1 MRLVHHEPAAARTT
15 PLATPFGPRST
26 RYLTRWLGALLLVA
40 GLTGGVSLLFPAA
53 PYATTPLAL
62 AVSAVAALG
71 GTVLLTGAFDD
82 AGPKTA
88 QLIVAGAIVLTA
100 VGVYAGGSP
109 SSGAVAFFF
118 WVAPYAFAFFTTRQA
133 AAQYLLVA
141 ASYAAVLALQVH
153 EHPAI
158 GSAGLLAGAWVIV
171 VLSVGAIG
179 VLVRHLGR
187 TVRDADRRFRRG
199 FEDSPFPAA
208 FLSLDLELLEVNSAL
223 CALLERSRDDLLG
236 RRLADLLDPADDTPP
251 AWLRSGPDGETAE
264 SDVRFLRPDG
274 SPVWTQIAASLV
286 SPEIGPAYRFC
297 QLRDV
302 TEHRV
307 DRDKLAHQAIHDP
320 LTGLHNRTLLLDRAG
335 QALAR
340 RGGRPGAVGM
350 ILLDLDQFK
359 MVNDSLGHAAGDAV
373 LTALVPQLVSV
384 ISASDTLARLG
395 GDEFVIL
402 CDNLTGPLDAIDRA
416 TRLADA
422 VRHAELLP
430 GTSYVATASIGV
442 ALSNESTCD
451 AISLL
456 RDADAAMYRA
466 KAGGRDRIEMF
477 DRSIRYETMRRLQLE
492 HDLRSAIAAGELLL
506 EYQPI
511 VDARSGQPVAL
522 EALTRWDHPS
532 RGRIPPDEFIPLAEE
547 TGLAVDLGDWV
558 LRTAIEQ
565 LGRWQ
570 LVHLLA
576 PPLKVTVNVSGHQ
589 LAVPGFADRV
599 AELLRAAPIA
609 PGSLGIEITES
620 VIIDVAAAHDT
631 LEALRGLGV
640 VVLLDDFGT
649 GYSSLAY
656 LEQFPIDVLKI
667 DRSFVVRLDEVSPR
681 AVVLEAIVSMA
692 RALRITVIGEGV
704 ETPSQLAKLRDLG
717 CTWVQGYAVAR
728 PMPAGEVDAF
738 LDEQRTLARAVE
750 RPTS

>member
-1 MRLVHHEPAAARTT
+1 MRLVRDKPAAALTT
-15 PLATPFGPRST
+15 AFGPKSSK
-26 RYLTRWLGALLLVA
+26 YLTRWLGTLLVVA

-53 PYATTPLAL
+53 PYAITPLAV

-71 GTVLLTGAFDD
+71 GALLLAGALDEASVLV
-82 AGPKTA
+82 A
-88 QLIVAGAIVLTA
+88 QIVVASAIVLSA

-109 SSGAVAFFF
+109 SSGAAAFLF
-118 WVAPYAFAFFTTRQA
+118 WVPPYAFAFFTTRQA
-133 AAQYLLVA
+133 TAQFLLVA
-141 ASYAAVLALQVH
+141 ASYAAVLAWQVH

-158 GSAGLLAGAWVIV
+158 GSVGLLAGAWVIV
-171 VLSVGAIG
+171 VLSVGAVG

-208 FLSLDLELLEVNSAL
+208 FLSLDLDLLDVNDAL
-223 CALLERSRDDLLG
+223 CTLLGRGRDDLVG
-236 RRLADLLDPADDTPP
+236 RRLADLIDPTDGTPP
-251 AWLRSGPDGETAE
+251 AWLRSGPGGDTVEVET
-264 SDVRFLRPDG
+264 RFLRPDG
-274 SPVWTQIAASLV
+274 ALVWTQLAASLV

-302 TEHRV
+302 TEHHV
-307 DRDKLAHQAIHDP
+307 DQDKLAHQAIHDP

-340 RGGRPGAVGM
+340 RGDRPGAVGM

-373 LTALVPQLVSV
+373 LTALVPRLVDA

-395 GDEFVIL
+395 GDEFVVL

-416 TRLADA
+416 TRLANA
-422 VRHAELLP
+422 VRAAELLP
-430 GTSYVATASIGV
+430 GTNYVATASIGV
-442 ALSNESTCD
+442 ATSSESTCD

-466 KAGGRDRIEMF
+466 KAGGRDRIEIF
-477 DRSIRYETMRRLQLE
+477 DRSIRYETLRRLQLE
-492 HDLRSAIAAGELLL
+492 HDLRSAIASGDLLL

-511 VDARSGQPVAL
+511 VDTRSGQPVAL
-522 EALTRWDHPS
+522 EALARWDHPS
-532 RGRIPPDEFIPLAEE
+532 RGRIAPDEFVPLAEE

-570 LVHLLA
+570 LVHLLD
-576 PPLKVTVNVSGHQ
+576 PPLKVTVNISGHQ

-620 VIIDVAAAHDT
+620 VIIDVSAAHDT
-631 LEALRGLGV
+631 LEALRALGV

-667 DRSFVVRLDEVSPR
+667 DRSFVVRLDESSPR
-681 AVVLEAIVSMA
+681 AVVLESIVAMA

-704 ETPSQLAKLRDLG
+704 ETPGQLAKLRDLG
-717 CTWVQGYAVAR
+717 CTWVQGFAIAR
-728 PMPAGEVDAF
+728 PLPAADVDGF

-750 RPTS
+750 RPST